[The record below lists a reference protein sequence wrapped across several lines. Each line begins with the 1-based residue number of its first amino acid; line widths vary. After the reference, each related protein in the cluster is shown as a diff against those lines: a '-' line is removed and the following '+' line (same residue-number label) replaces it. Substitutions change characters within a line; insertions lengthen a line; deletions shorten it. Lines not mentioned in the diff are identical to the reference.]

1 MSLWMRAARAGLSG
15 LRLAWERLESG
26 VAFNPLSP
34 ALIADPYPIYARLRE
49 KDPVHRLRVI
59 DGWLLTRYQDVDLVL
74 RDYRRFSNNM
84 EDSTSHRTGLIT
96 LLDYDPPDHTRLR
109 SLVSQAFTP
118 RAIRRLGPRISAL
131 ADDLVRGA
139 ARRGSEFGLMAA
151 VAYPLP
157 VRVIAQMLGVPVSD
171 LPLFER
177 WSNQIALNV
186 EPIVSDAG
194 VERIRQAGRELE
206 DYFEAI
212 LRDRR
217 RNPREDMITALLAAE
232 DAGERLS
239 HRELIMTL
247 ILLLVAG
254 NETTRNLIGN
264 GMLALLKQ
272 PEQLEK
278 LRRRPEL
285 MESGIDELLRFDP
298 PVQLDSRTALTDC
311 HIRGR
316 TIRKGQILITSIG
329 AANRDPGAFERPD
342 VLDIARTG
350 KSYLSF
356 GRGIHF
362 CLGASLAVR
371 EAKAAFTAILRRFPN
386 LRLAAAPTRRRQA
399 VLRGL
404 AELRVRVDASPN

>member
-1 MSLWMRAARAGLSG
+1 MNAWMRAARTGVSA

-26 VAFNPLSP
+26 VAFNPLSS
-34 ALIADPYPIYARLRE
+34 ALMADPYPIYARLRA
-49 KDPVHRLRVI
+49 KDPVHRLRLVN
-59 DGWLLTRYQDVDLVL
+59 GWLLTRYEDVDLVL

-84 EDSTSHRTGLIT
+84 ADSTSHRTGLIT

-118 RAIRRLGPRISAL
+118 RAIRRLQPRVSAL
-131 ADDLVRGA
+131 ADDLVRQA
-139 ARRGSEFGLMAA
+139 AREGSEFDLMAT

-157 VRVIAQMLGVPVSD
+157 VRVIAEVLGVPASD
-171 LPLFER
+171 LGLFER

-206 DYFEAI
+206 EYFEVI

-217 RNPREDMITALLAAE
+217 RNPREDMISALLAAE
-232 DAGERLS
+232 DAGDRLS

-264 GMLALLKQ
+264 GMLALLEH
-272 PEQLEK
+272 PEQFER
-278 LRRRPEL
+278 LRRRPEQ
-285 MESGIDELLRFDP
+285 MESAIDELLRFDP
-298 PVQLDSRTALTDC
+298 PVQLDSRTALTDGEFG
-311 HIRGR
+311 GR
-316 TIRKGQILITSIG
+316 RIRKGQILITSIG
-329 AANRDPGAFERPD
+329 AANRDPAAFERPD
-342 VLDIARTG
+342 ALDIGRSG
-350 KSYLSF
+350 KSHLSF
-356 GRGIHF
+356 GRGIHY

-371 EAKAAFTAILRRFPN
+371 EAKAAFTSILRRFPT
-386 LRLAAAPTRRRQA
+386 LRLAAAPTRRKQA

-404 AELRVRVDASPN
+404 AELRVRTDAAPS